1 MNATE
6 VRVEHDSMDGLVED
20 VMHQGV
26 LVCARDAALS
36 DVAELMARHSVH
48 CVVVT
53 DDLSD
58 AGALWG
64 IVSDLDVVAAATV
77 RPLGEQTVGA
87 SATTEAITISPGE
100 TLRRAGQLMTEHGVT
115 HLVVVDPNSA
125 RPIGVLSTLDV
136 AVALSAAA

>member
-1 MNATE
+1 MGATD
-6 VRVEHDSMDGLVED
+6 VQVEHDSMDALVED

-48 CVVVT
+48 CIVVT
-53 DDLSD
+53 DDPND

-64 IVSDLDVVAAATV
+64 VVSDLDIVAAATV

-87 SATTEAITISPGE
+87 SAATEALTIRPDE
-100 TLRRAGQLMTEHGVT
+100 TLRRAGQLMTEHGVS
-115 HLVVVDPNSA
+115 HLVVVDPDSA
-125 RPIGVLSTLDV
+125 RPIGVLSTLDL
-136 AVALSAAA
+136 AVALSGSG